1 MAKPIFIVCGLT
13 FGDEGKGTT
22 VDYLVRKFGLDKVI
36 RFNGGPQAGHNVVLP
51 DGRHHCFAQFGSGS
65 LVPGVKTFL
74 AAPTSFSPLN
84 LMEEYRV
91 HRQNGADICLQNFF
105 IDELCPMVTP
115 VHALMNRL
123 RESARGDGRHGS
135 CGKGVGEASSDADQ
149 NLSHVLRAKDL
160 CGFSTGQLVKK
171 LIELQTAKITEAR
184 KILEKSENQAEA
196 EEWLGNLADLDIEW
210 LADAYLSFS
219 SKVCIIRHSE
229 LLDEVKDGGAVFEG
243 AQGALLDR
251 DWGFFP
257 YVTRSKTGFN
267 NALQIVKDSGYQG
280 KAMRLAAMRPYFT
293 RHGHGPFVTED
304 EGLTKLLPDCHNPTN
319 DWQGSFRIGW
329 FDAVAARY
337 ALKQLGGADG
347 LVITNLDRLPT
358 DRFCG
363 VCTSYLLPAETHA
376 DQRQFFEFSGTSHCE
391 ATAIVGNR
399 LDANKELSGALAV
412 CQPCLSR
419 QLPWLSS
426 NKQNDFSP
434 TGPLASAFSE
444 LLGVPTLITSASPT
458 WKGKICAI

>member
-1 MAKPIFIVCGLT
+1 MVKPIFIVCGLA

-84 LMEEYRV
+84 LMEEYKV
-91 HRQNGADICLQNFF
+91 HRQNGADISLRNFF

-160 CGFSTGQLVKK
+160 IGFSTSQLIKK
-171 LIELQTAKITEAR
+171 LTGLQAVKIAEAKE
-184 KILEKSENQAEA
+184 ILEKSEYRAEA
-196 EEWLGNLADLDIEW
+196 EEWLEKLADLDIEW

-229 LLDEVKDGGAVFEG
+229 LLDEIKEGGAVFEG

-257 YVTRSKTGFN
+257 YVTRSKTGFD
-267 NALQIVKDSGYQG
+267 NALKIIKDSGYQG
-280 KAMRLAAMRPYFT
+280 QAKRLAVMRPYFT
-293 RHGHGPFVTED
+293 RHGQGPFVTES
-304 EGLTKLLPDCHNPTN
+304 EELTKLLPDCHNPAN
-319 DWQGSFRIGW
+319 DWQGPFRVGW
-329 FDAVAARY
+329 FDAIAAHY

-358 DRFCG
+358 DYLRK
-363 VCTSYLLPAETHA
+363 VCAAYELPA
-376 DQRQFFEFSGTSHCE
+376 DSCNNRFFGFNGSDRRI
-391 ATAIVGNR
+391 ANAIIGNP
-399 LDANKELSGALAV
+399 NMTKELSDI
-412 CQPCLSR
+412 LSNCR
-419 QLPWLSS
+419 PIYGPRLSQLISS
-426 NKQNDFSP
+426 RRDFSP
-434 TGPLASAFSE
+434 TGPLASAFSK
-444 LLGVPTLITSASPT
+444 LLGIPVLITSASPT
-458 WKGKICAI
+458 WEGKICAI